1 MKGFSYFIV
10 VAVAAFAVLSS
21 AFRSSGH
28 GGGAAAVAARRWRG
42 AAEVFCSSG
51 NRGSS
56 VHALC
61 MTSSSDHSVTT
72 AVHDPVKLV
81 AVKPTAHDLYTGRDP
96 ARIKIF
102 DTTLRDGEQSPGCTM
117 NTEEKM
123 AVAKQ
128 LAKLGVDIIE
138 AGFPVA
144 SAGDFEAVT
153 KIAQTVGNYDDPPII
168 CGLSRALKNDIS
180 TCYEAIKHAK
190 FPRIHTFIASS
201 DIHMQFKLKKTREEV
216 LDITTEMVSHA
227 ASLCKDVEFSAED
240 ALRSD
245 PTFLYELYSRA
256 IEAGATTINVPDTVG
271 YTTPAEFYQLIKGLR
286 ENVRG
291 IDDVTISVHGHDDL
305 GMAVANF
312 LSAVEGGARQLEC
325 TINGIGER
333 AGNAALEE
341 LVMALH
347 VRKSYYNKYLGRTQE
362 SDKPLTN
369 VKTQEIY
376 KTSRLVST
384 LTGMVVQPNKAIVGA
399 NAFAHESGI
408 HQDGVLKNKR
418 TYEIMDAE
426 SIGLSENNIV
436 LGKHSGRNAFRT
448 RLKELG
454 YDLKDDE
461 LNRAFVRFKELADKK
476 KEISTADLESLVND
490 EIQMIT
496 EDRYK
501 MVRIQVLCGDQQIP
515 TATATIRDTSKGDDA
530 ENAETTLACTGTGP
544 VDAAF
549 KAIRQQAEGADDVK
563 LLEYTVSS
571 VTAGIDALGEVTVR
585 LQDPQTSRIAFGKA
599 ANTDVIVASAQ
610 AYINAINR
618 LVSMRSQPVKAHPQF
633 SGI

>member
-1 MKGFSYFIV
+1 MRIAYFIV
-10 VAVAAFAVLSS
+10 VTVAVFAVLSS
-21 AFRSSGH
+21 AFRSSSAAS
-28 GGGAAAVAARRWRG
+28 GAAANGRRRWRENYV
-42 AAEVFCSSG
+42 EVCSGS
-51 NRGSS
+51 RGM
-56 VHALC
+56 HAVC
-61 MTSSSDHSVTT
+61 MTSSGDSV
-72 AVHDPVKLV
+72 ASAIHDPVKLV

-144 SAGDFEAVT
+144 SAGDFEAVS

-168 CGLSRALKNDIS
+168 CGLSRALKHDIS

-216 LDITTEMVSHA
+216 LAITTEMVSHA

-347 VRKSYYNKYLGRTQE
+347 VRKSYYNKYLGRVQE
-362 SDKPLTN
+362 SDKSLTN

-515 TATATIRDTSKGDDA
+515 TATATIRDTSKGEDDIG
-530 ENAETTLACTGTGP
+530 AETTLACTGTGP

-549 KAIRQQAEGADDVK
+549 KAIRQQAAGADDIK

-618 LVSMRSQPVKAHPQF
+618 LVSMRSQPVKQHPQF
-633 SGI
+633 SAI

>member
-1 MKGFSYFIV
+1 
-10 VAVAAFAVLSS
+10 
-21 AFRSSGH
+21 
-28 GGGAAAVAARRWRG
+28 
-42 AAEVFCSSG
+42 
-51 NRGSS
+51 
-56 VHALC
+56 
-61 MTSSSDHSVTT
+61 
-72 AVHDPVKLV
+72 
-81 AVKPTAHDLYTGRDP
+81 
-96 ARIKIF
+96 
-102 DTTLRDGEQSPGCTM
+102 M
-117 NTEEKM
+117 NTEEKL

-144 SAGDFEAVT
+144 SVGDFEAVS
-153 KIAQTVGNYDDPPII
+153 KIAQTVGQLADPPII
-168 CGLSRALKNDIS
+168 CGLARALKNDIT

-216 LDITTEMVSHA
+216 LAITTEMVSHA
-227 ASLCKDVEFSAED
+227 SSLCKDVEFSAED

-245 PTFLYELYSRA
+245 PVFLYELYSRA

-291 IDDVTISVHGHDDL
+291 IDNVVISVHGHDDL

-347 VRKSYYNKYLGRTQE
+347 VRKSYYNKYFGRAEECATA
-362 SDKPLTN
+362 LTN
-369 VKTQEIY
+369 VRTQEIY

-384 LTGMVVQPNKAIVGA
+384 MTGMVVQPNKAIVGA

-448 RLKELG
+448 RLKEMG
-454 YDLKDDE
+454 YNMSDDE
-461 LNRAFVRFKELADKK
+461 VNRAFVRFKELADKK
-476 KEISTADLESLVND
+476 KEISTADLESIVND
-490 EIQMIT
+490 ELQMIT
-496 EDRYK
+496 EDRFK

-515 TATATIRDTSKGDDA
+515 TATATVLDTTKDEES
-530 ENAETTLACTGTGP
+530 TMACTGTGP

-549 KAIRQQAEGADDVK
+549 KAIRKQAPGAEDIL

-585 LQDPQTSRIAFGKA
+585 LQDPQTARIAFGKA

-610 AYINAINR
+610 AYMNAINR
-618 LVSMRSQPVKAHPQF
+618 LLSMRSQPKVNPQD
-633 SGI
+633 GV